1 MDTGS
6 PVRIPK
12 DVYFGIGITMKTKQE
27 RTGKKSL
34 SGLSAKTE
42 AKQQD
47 VMAGLPSVQ
56 GVLDFLRLLSRNND
70 RDWFTEN
77 KALYL
82 ENKAKVENLI
92 AWLVPKM
99 QAFDKELRFV
109 DPKKCLYRIYRD
121 IRFSPDKRPYKDYMG
136 IGISRQGRH
145 GMCSGYYIHLQPGEC
160 ICGAGVY
167 GLEPEKL
174 KKVRDGIYFQSARL
188 RQILDAPAV
197 RKLYGGTMAESA
209 RMKVPPKGYDKNFP
223 DIDLLKYHYYF
234 LERPIL
240 DAEVE
245 SPDFAWHLLES
256 LEAASEFNR
265 FLNEALDF

>member
-145 GMCSGYYIHLQPGEC
+145 GMCSG
-160 ICGAGVY
+160 
-167 GLEPEKL
+167 
-174 KKVRDGIYFQSARL
+174 
-188 RQILDAPAV
+188 
-197 RKLYGGTMAESA
+197 
-209 RMKVPPKGYDKNFP
+209 
-223 DIDLLKYHYYF
+223 
-234 LERPIL
+234 
-240 DAEVE
+240 
-245 SPDFAWHLLES
+245 
-256 LEAASEFNR
+256 
-265 FLNEALDF
+265 

>member
-1 MDTGS
+1 
-6 PVRIPK
+6 
-12 DVYFGIGITMKTKQE
+12 MKAQQE
-27 RTGKKSL
+27 KTGKKDKA
-34 SGLSAKTE
+34 GLSSKTE
-42 AKQQD
+42 SKQQE
-47 VMAGLPSVQ
+47 VMAGLPSVR
-56 GVLDFLRLLSRNND
+56 GVLDFLRLLARNND
-70 RDWFTEN
+70 RVWFAGN
-77 KALYL
+77 KALYM
-82 ENKAKVENLI
+82 ESKAKVENLI
-92 AWLVPKM
+92 AWLVPRM
-99 QAFDKELRFV
+99 QEFDKELRFV

-160 ICGAGVY
+160 LCGAGVY

-197 RKLYGGTMAESA
+197 RRLYGGEMAESA

-223 DIDLLKYHYYF
+223 DIGLLKYRYYF
-234 LERPIL
+234 LERLMP

-245 SPDFAWHLLES
+245 SPDFASRLLES